1 MLFGTVVDTLDPL
14 KLGRVKV
21 KVYSIHDNI
30 DTKDLGWSQVIMP
43 ANTPAI
49 RGIGHSVNLLA
60 GTLVSLES
68 LDSKLQE
75 FLVTGTLPTKT
86 DTTTDD
92 TDINGE
98 AVTISTPDNDA
109 RVRGE
114 ANPHIDEPLGTY
126 EPASSYDSVYPYNN
140 VYTTESGHVKEYDDT
155 PGAERIKERHK
166 SGTQYEIS
174 ANGSKVQRVV
184 SDNYQLVCGH
194 DTVEV
199 HGNVRIIVSGHCDL
213 AVAKDLNA
221 QVGGNMSANV
231 TGNTDL
237 LVKGDID
244 GEVRGNIDINVGPSN
259 PEHVIYND
267 DGVAVHHVTLGGYT
281 RNKAIDVW
289 FPPQKTDTFTLTH
302 RNMRKVKEMSAT
314 AQEPYATALA
324 TFSSYD
330 PDKVKLVDGSWTY
343 PDKTS
348 LLASFGNIDLHT
360 EGGLTAL
367 IGGEVDMTVFQNAK
381 LDIRKDANILIGGN
395 STSTVT
401 GNMTASIQGTTSLI
415 GIDEDGEKL
424 LSIDFDNV
432 ANKITLDSTDVE
444 IKGKLKVFGTTTT
457 SEDLILDTHIHGQPN
472 TGIDATVQ
480 GDTLVPENS

>member
-1 MLFGTVVDTLDPL
+1 MYFGKVENINDPL

-21 KVYSIHDNI
+21 RVHGKHDNRKGDAYNI
-30 DTKDLGWSQVIMP
+30 DKKDLPWSTVMMP
-43 ANTPAI
+43 GNTPAKS
-49 RGIGHSVNLLA
+49 GIGSSVNLLV
-60 GTLVSLES
+60 GTLVCGVFKDPEQ
-68 LDSKLQE
+68 QE
-75 FLVTGTLPTKT
+75 FMVIGTLPTKT
-86 DTTTDD
+86 DS
-92 TDINGE
+92 IE
-98 AVTISTPDNDA
+98 DNNV
-109 RVRGE
+109 RVRAE
-114 ANPHIDEPLGTY
+114 ADPNAAEPTGTY
-126 EPASSYDSVYPYNN
+126 QPASTYKPEYPYNN
-140 VYTTESGHVKEYDDT
+140 VMETESGHVKEYDDT

-166 SGTQYEIS
+166 SGTQYEIQAS
-174 ANGSKVQRVV
+174 GKKISRVV

-199 HGNVRIIVSGHCDL
+199 SGNVRIIVSGHCDL
-213 AVAKDLNA
+213 AVSKDLNA
-221 QVGGNMSANV
+221 KVGGNMSANV

-457 SEDLILDTHIHGQPN
+457 GTGNLVLDTHIHDN
-472 TGIDATVQ
+472 TWKYDGNII
-480 GDTLVPENS
+480 S